1 MRTLS
6 VSFRFNNYKF
16 EPLKIFLS
24 LAVLPFQTFA
34 ISGHKNRTKKS
45 RKSGLFGPSF
55 CEKSD
60 YLIKNNEFRFDI
72 PVVSKSICSMEIPLQ

>member
-1 MRTLS
+1 MEKRRPEFL
-6 VSFRFNNYKF
+6 NNGV
-16 EPLKIFLS
+16 EAL
-24 LAVLPFQTFA
+24 
-34 ISGHKNRTKKS
+34 
-45 RKSGLFGPSF
+45 LFGPSF